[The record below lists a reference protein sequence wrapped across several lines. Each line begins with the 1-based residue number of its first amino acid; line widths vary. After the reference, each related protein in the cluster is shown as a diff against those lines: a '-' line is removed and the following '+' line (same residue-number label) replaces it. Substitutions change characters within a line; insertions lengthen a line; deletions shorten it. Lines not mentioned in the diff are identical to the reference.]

1 MLSTEAS
8 PDLLRRLTARDTEA
22 LGELYDRYSH
32 LLFGLIFRILRDRG
46 EAEDVLQEVFVQA
59 WSRASSYDAAL
70 GPPVAWLLGI
80 ARNRSIDRL
89 RAKATR
95 ERTLEGVPIPAAS
108 VETPESITGATERQR
123 QIHRAFDTL
132 PTEERDLIERAYFL
146 GSTQAE
152 MAAQLKLPLGT
163 VKTRIRTGLTRL
175 RSLLHT
181 LVEQ

>member
-8 PDLLRRLTARDTEA
+8 PDLVKRLTARDTEA

-32 LLFGLIFRILRDRG
+32 LLFGLIVRILQDRG
-46 EAEDVLQEVFVQA
+46 EAEDVLEEVFVQA

-70 GPPVAWLLGI
+70 GPPAAWLLGI

-95 ERTLEGVPIPAAS
+95 QRTLDHVPIPPS
-108 VETPESITGATERQR
+108 LETSESITGATERQR
-123 QIHRAFDTL
+123 QIRRALDTL
-132 PTEERDLIERAYFL
+132 PTEQRDLIEQAYFL

-152 MAAQLKLPLGT
+152 MAAQLNLPLGT
-163 VKTRIRTGLTRL
+163 VKTRVRTGLTRL
-175 RSLLHT
+175 RTLLHK
-181 LVEQ
+181 VEQ